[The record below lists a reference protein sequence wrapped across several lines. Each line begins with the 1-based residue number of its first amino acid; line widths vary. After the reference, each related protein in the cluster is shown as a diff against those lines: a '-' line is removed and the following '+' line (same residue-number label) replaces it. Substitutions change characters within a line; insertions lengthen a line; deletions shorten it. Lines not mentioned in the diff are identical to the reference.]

1 VWRSVDLPAAKH
13 KGKLTENWVYEHQAN
28 LVDAICQYLAGDV
41 AAFIR
46 QRQFNPDSVP
56 PFSSGELEFICRTP
70 QLIAML
76 PGYGHRMCFFVMNA
90 INRNNKFV
98 EEVLEGLRISTD
110 FFNQEHYNLRDILS
124 VTSKKGSMVLVAEE
138 FFAQLAQREVEM
150 GQGER
155 EAAARL
161 H

>member
-1 VWRSVDLPAAKH
+1 VWRSVNLPAAKH
-13 KGKLTENWVYEHQAN
+13 KGKSIENWVYEHRAN
-28 LVDAICQYLAGDV
+28 LVDTIYQYFLGDA

-56 PFSSGELEFICRTP
+56 PFSPGELEFICRTLE
-70 QLIAML
+70 LIEML
-76 PGYGHRMCFFVMNA
+76 SGYGHRVCFFVMNA
-90 INRNNKFV
+90 INKTNKFV
-98 EEVLEGLRISTD
+98 EEVLEGPHIFTD
-110 FFNQEHYNLRDILS
+110 FFNQECYNLRGVLS
-124 VTSKKGSMVLVAEE
+124 VTSEKGSMVLVAEE
-138 FFAQLAQREVEM
+138 FFAQLAQSEVAM